1 MSVAPAVLNF
11 VASDQ
16 PYRERQRVC
25 RLEAFFDPELGMR
38 FGHVIRIYSSLVSTD
53 PRHPRHELYEVLWDN
68 GAKEDD
74 LLRHALHLVPL
85 EESEIVAREA
95 FQAAVAADVEQF
107 QKIIWE

>member
-11 VASDQ
+11 IASEQ

-25 RLEAFFDPELGMR
+25 RLEAIFDPELGVR
-38 FGHVIRIYSSLVSTD
+38 FGHVIRIYSSRLSTD
-53 PRHPRHELYEVLWDN
+53 VRNPRHELYEVLWDN
-68 GAKEDD
+68 GEKEDD

-85 EESEIVAREA
+85 EESEILAREA
-95 FQAAVAADVEQF
+95 FQADVAADVERF